1 MPDVPSFAVDD
12 GFAYE
17 VPEALPEISI
27 GDIVRVPL
35 GGRKVRGYVTDVT
48 QGTPERPL
56 RPIAARSGNRGVFD
70 AAMLR
75 SLRWAAT
82 HYVAPLST
90 VLARCAPPN
99 LPRRK
104 PRIHQDTVGH
114 GDGALTVWGER
125 QSGRGRT
132 RPAYLLSGNPLPAVV
147 SAIAPVLGSGNNVI
161 VTAPT
166 VVEAHMAAAHLRSTF
181 GDRVLLATSDESPA
195 IRTAAWS
202 QIASGTG
209 SVVVGTR
216 EVAFWGIEDLG
227 LAVVL
232 DEGRRGYKSP
242 QTPTFHV
249 RDVLRRR
256 STIERFSLLLTGA
269 VPTSEALAGGVE
281 VIETKRRVWPLV
293 EVVDRAEE
301 GGGYGSV
308 GDRAR
313 NAINALGDPATV
325 FVLAP
330 RRGGTFRCSRC
341 RELRK
346 CPDCDAMLER
356 DGTCARCGGTFEA
369 CLACGGTRFEALG
382 GGVSRVGDDL
392 RRSFGADVG
401 AAGSGRRIIVGTE
414 RDLVGLAPV
423 DLVVVVDPDAG
434 ILAPNYRA
442 DEDALRLLARA
453 TLGARSGRGRRALV
467 QTSLPEHRV
476 FDALRSGNPIDFMNE
491 TLRRREASGFP
502 PVGDLVALETDAVD
516 AGPILASATGD
527 ASLLGPAREGDRDR
541 WLIQGRDLSA
551 VRLRLRS
558 AVQHLRDGGARV
570 RVDADPVDL

>member
-1 MPDVPSFAVDD
+1 MPA
-12 GFAYE
+12 
-17 VPEALPEISI
+17 ALPDINV

-35 GGRKVRGYVTDVT
+35 GGRKVRGYVTAVAD
-48 QGTPERPL
+48 GKPERSL
-56 RPIAARSGNRGVFD
+56 RAIAARSGNRGVFD
-70 AAMLR
+70 ASMLR

-99 LPRRK
+99 LPKRR
-104 PRIHQDTVGH
+104 PRVHESPVAE
-114 GDGALTVWGER
+114 GDGILKEWSER
-125 QSGRGRT
+125 QVVGGRT
-132 RPAYLLSGNPLPAVV
+132 RPAYLATGDPLPGVT
-147 SAIAPVLGSGNNVI
+147 SAIAPVLRGGKNVI

-166 VVEAHMAAAHLRSTF
+166 VVEAHAVAELLRSSF
-181 GDRVLLATSDESPA
+181 GDRVRLATSDESPA
-195 IRTAAWS
+195 VRTTSWS
-202 QIASGTG
+202 QIASDTG

-216 EVAFWGIEDLG
+216 EVAFWGVDGLG

-256 STIERFSLLLTGA
+256 STIERFSLLLTGS
-269 VPTSEALAGGVE
+269 VPTSEALSGGVE
-281 VIETKRRVWPLV
+281 LIEGPGRVWPLV
-293 EVVDRAEE
+293 EVVDRSED
-301 GGGYGSV
+301 GPGS
-308 GDRAR
+308 GAIGERAR
-313 NAINALGDPATV
+313 NAIAALGESGSV
-325 FVLAP
+325 FVLVAW
-330 RRGGTFRCSRC
+330 RGGSFRCSKC

-356 DGTCARCGGTFEA
+356 GGSCSRCGRSFPR
-369 CLACGGTRFEALG
+369 CLSCGGARFEALG
-382 GGVSRVGDDL
+382 GGVSRIREDL
-392 RRSFGADVG
+392 GRVFGSDVG
-401 AAGSGRRIIVGTE
+401 PVGSNHRIVVGTE
-414 RDLVGLAPV
+414 RDLVGLDPV
-423 DLVVVVDPDAG
+423 DLVIVVDPDAA

-453 TLGARSGRGRRALV
+453 VLAARPGRGRRALV
-467 QTSLPEHRV
+467 QTSLSGNRV
-476 FDALRSGNPIDFMNE
+476 FDALRSGDPLAFMSE
-491 TLRRREASGFP
+491 TLRKREESGFP
-502 PVGDLVALETDAVD
+502 PVGDLVALETDATDASSVLVD
-516 AGPILASATGD
+516 AAGE
-527 ASLLGPAREGDRDR
+527 ASLLGPAREGERER